1 MSSDPTKPEATLP
14 VRAND
19 NPNIPNSADG
29 APSKNA
35 LKKAQKDAEK
45 AAKKA
50 AAKAKEAE
58 QKAQQSAAADVDN
71 AKDNY
76 GLLKSGD
83 EVEVRHLKN
92 IGERHADKT
101 INVIVRIHNSRA
113 QSAKLAFLMLRQQGL
128 TIQSVMAAGD
138 DVSKQMIKWAVGI
151 SINSFVRITAL
162 VKRTPAPVESASIKN
177 YELHIKKIYLISSA
191 QQMLP
196 VQPKDIERPP
206 PEAAEEGQTDASG
219 VPVVTLKTR
228 LDNRVIDLQSE
239 CNQAIFTISSA
250 VEGLFDEYM
259 RKSGSRKFNTSKL
272 AGAATEGGAGVF
284 EVSNYFGKKAYL
296 TQSPQFYKQ
305 MLIAGDC
312 ESVFE
317 VGPVFRAENS
327 NTHRHLTEFTGLDFE
342 MVFNNHYHEVLTFA
356 ENLIVFVVTE
366 LLSRYQDEITVIQ
379 KYFPK
384 AGDFRIKDNK
394 ALRLTYLDGIK
405 LLKDAGVDT
414 TEQDNFVTDLTTA
427 QEKQL
432 GKIIREKYDTDF
444 YVLDEFPMSVR
455 PFYTKGHSTNKDLS
469 NSYDFF
475 MRGEEIMSGAQRIN
489 DAEELEAS
497 MRSKGV
503 DPSAEGFQDYVN
515 AFRQGCRPHAGG
527 GLGLNRIVQFFLGLD
542 NVRQATPFP
551 RDPQRLRP

>member
-1 MSSDPTKPEATLP
+1 MSSKEPEASLP
-14 VRAND
+14 VHAKD
-19 NPNIPNSADG
+19 NPNTPSDG

-35 LKKAQKDAEK
+35 LKKAQKEAEK

-50 AAKAKEAE
+50 AAKAEDEKKRA
-58 QKAQQSAAADVDN
+58 AQQASADEDI

-76 GLLKSGD
+76 GPLPENND
-83 EVEVRHLKN
+83 AEVTHLKN
-92 IGERHADKT
+92 IGEEHSDKVV
-101 INVIVRIHNSRA
+101 NVIVRVHNSRG
-113 QSAKLAFLMLRQQGL
+113 QSAKLAFLMLRQQGK
-128 TIQSVMAAGD
+128 TIQSVVAAGD
-138 DVSKQMIKWAVGI
+138 EVSKQMVKWAVGI
-151 SINSFVRITAL
+151 SVNSIVRVTAL
-162 VKRTPAPVESASIKN
+162 VKKTPAPVESATIKDF
-177 YELHIKKIYLISSA
+177 ELHIKKIYLISPA

-196 VQPKDIERPP
+196 VQPKDIERPA

-219 VPVVTLKTR
+219 APVVTLKTR

-296 TQSPQFYKQ
+296 TQSPQFFKQ

-312 ESVFE
+312 ENVYE

-342 MVFNNHYHEVLTFA
+342 MVFNNHYHEVLTFG
-356 ENLIVFVVTE
+356 ENLIVFIVTE
-366 LLSRYQDEITVIQ
+366 LLSRYQPELEIIQ
-379 KYFPK
+379 KFFPK
-384 AGDFRIKDNK
+384 AGDFKIKDDK
-394 ALRLTYLDGIK
+394 ALRLTYADGIK

-414 TEQDNFVTDLTTA
+414 SEQDAFKTDLTTA
-427 QEKQL
+427 MEKQL
-432 GKIIREKYDTDF
+432 GKIIREKYETDF
-444 YVLDEFPMSVR
+444 YVLDEFPMAVR
-455 PFYTKGHSTNKDLS
+455 PFYTKQHPTDPNLS

-503 DPSAEGFQDYVN
+503 DPTAEGFQDYIN